1 MGCCKYRLT
10 DLKEMDMKNLRKQL
24 AKQWRQLRNR
34 VTKVRDG
41 LGGQKSPDPAS
52 YKEVTM
58 NIKWNH
64 VAAQWARFHGKA
76 KEQWGE
82 LTERELLEV
91 NGRFDVLAEKI
102 QEKYGIERAEARQQ
116 IDQWTAYLQV

>member
-1 MGCCKYRLT
+1 
-10 DLKEMDMKNLRKQL
+10 MDMRNLRKQL
-24 AKQWRQLRNR
+24 AKQWRQLRDQ
-34 VTKVRDG
+34 VKKVRDG
-41 LGGQKSPDPAS
+41 LGRQKSPDPTT

-64 VAAQWARFHGKA
+64 VAAQWTRFHGKA

-82 LTERELLEV
+82 LTESDLLEV
-91 NGRFDVLAEKI
+91 NGRFDALAEKI

-116 IDQWTAYLQV
+116 IDLWTANLTI